1 MDSTIQEDRRF
12 GLDKYSDIKNKI
24 LDFAKNDDTVKAVIA
39 IGSTTRNDVK
49 ADEYSDLDLFIVTS
63 NTEPWFSGEYP
74 ERFGNVSISFIE
86 PTLGGGRE
94 RRCIYDEDKDV
105 DMIILT
111 PEQFETAVRDGV
123 AEWVMNR
130 GYSVLYDVM
139 DYEVLLKTN
148 IKLGCSNPE
157 IDAAEFNNMVND
169 FYFHNI
175 WAFKK
180 LKRGELW
187 AAKMCVDS
195 YLKNYLLKMIEMY
208 RYKTAGVDVWHDG
221 RFIDRW
227 AGENIT
233 KELRKSFAHYDEE
246 DVKSALIATQ
256 ELFEGLSVE
265 YAQIEGFEYPEKA
278 RECAKAYIGNNK
290 R

>member
-1 MDSTIQEDRRF
+1 MALDSTIQEDRRF

-24 LDFAKNDDTVKAVIA
+24 LEFAKNDDDVKAVIA

-74 ERFGNVSISFIE
+74 ERFGKVSISFIE

-94 RRCIYDEDKDV
+94 DV

-111 PEQFETAVRDGV
+111 PVQFETAVRDGV

-130 GYSVLYDVM
+130 GYLVLYDVM

-148 IKLGCSNPE
+148 IKPGSSNPE

-195 YLKNYLLKMIEMY
+195 YLKNHLLRMIELY
-208 RYKTAGVDVWHDG
+208 RNKAAGVDVWHDG
-221 RFIDRW
+221 RFLDRW
-227 AGENIT
+227 AGEDIT
-233 KELRKSFAHYDEE
+233 KELRKTFAHYDEE

-256 ELFEGLSVE
+256 ELFERLSVE
-265 YAQIEGFEYPEKA
+265 YAQIEGFEYPEKS
-278 RECAKAYIGNNK
+278 RECAKAYLQVL
-290 R
+290 